1 MNNDPI
7 TDEDQFRSHRLMREI
22 ARGNIPH
29 ETKHL
34 AAMRT
39 QRDVALD
46 MCGKMI
52 TQNEELLKLRDEAI
66 RERDQL
72 RLDFDAEIRER
83 RAAVCERDEARRERD
98 EASAECDAARI
109 ETYRSTL
116 MAYRVADREL
126 CSLELTTRDAFARLH
141 AAEDAADD
149 LLGLPRIGRK
159 PEREER

>member
-1 MNNDPI
+1 MNNNPI

-66 RERDQL
+66 RER
-72 RLDFDAEIRER
+72 
-83 RAAVCERDEARRERD
+83 
-98 EASAECDAARI
+98 ECLAARI
-109 ETYRSTL
+109 DTYRSTL

-126 CSLELTTRDAFARLH
+126 CTLELTTQDAFARLH

-159 PEREER
+159 AERGER